1 MPIEGL
7 TGHPTRRVSLSDL
20 RLEFGPLPGKPA
32 LPEIPE
38 LESSHLD
45 ATDFGT
51 LPAFGIWAR
60 HVEVLTLRG
69 ARVTS
74 KSPDARPPLVFDD
87 VRGLDAAPRF

>member
-45 ATDFGT
+45 ATAFGT
-51 LPAFGIWAR
+51 LPAFGICAR
-60 HVEVLTLRG
+60 ILAANSNVIGRG
-69 ARVTS
+69 TS
-74 KSPDARPPLVFDD
+74 KCLHCAER
-87 VRGLDAAPRF
+87 A